1 MIDNSKLTPD
11 QDHKLAEALM
21 QMLAHLDYA
30 EKLSDEGLVNEV
42 IDKVWARLNWDGPE
56 ETLLNEL
63 IQRFKARAGI
73 EDAEEDDRN

>member
-11 QDHKLAEALM
+11 QDKRLAEAMM
-21 QMLAHLDYA
+21 QMLANLDHA
-30 EKLSDEGLVNEV
+30 EKLSDEDLVNEV

-63 IQRFKARAGI
+63 IERFKVRAGI
-73 EDAEEDDRN
+73 EDREENDRN

>member
-11 QDHKLAEALM
+11 QDKRLAEAMM
-21 QMLAHLDYA
+21 QMLANLDHA
-30 EKLSDEGLVNEV
+30 EKLSDEDLVNEV

-63 IQRFKARAGI
+63 IQRFKDLAGI
-73 EDAEEDDRN
+73 ESVEENDSN